1 MASRFGG
8 RRANTPLAAA
18 EARRLW
24 ETYGFREPDDLVV
37 EDLAMALGV
46 VVIEGPLS
54 CADAWLVRRGER
66 GIIRVKE
73 DIPEPGRKRFA
84 VCHEIGHWVLHSGV
98 SQVLSCTNDDIRS
111 NGYKNSP
118 EEVEASTFA
127 SELLMNETLFK
138 VRMRRSTPTWD
149 AIREIAEYFHTT
161 LTATAM
167 RYVDLSADAC
177 ALVVTRDAHIRWF
190 RSSDAFKERFRF
202 TVKAAVGTETAAF
215 ALSQPGAPLE
225 ATAEPPIDAWAE
237 AVDDGDQPSV
247 TEHSMRWERY
257 GDVASLLCI
266 D

>member
-1 MASRFGG
+1 MARGIG
-8 RRANTPLAAA
+8 RRQANAPLAAA

-54 CADAWLVRRGER
+54 CADAWLVRHGER

-84 VCHEIGHWVLHSGV
+84 VCHELGHWVLHANI
-98 SQVLSCTNDDIRS
+98 SQILSCTNQDIRS

-127 SELLMNETLFK
+127 SELLMNEKLFK
-138 VRMRRSTPTWD
+138 ARMRGTTLTWD
-149 AIREIAEYFHTT
+149 AIRDVAEYFHTS

-167 RYVDLSADAC
+167 RYVDLCPDPC
-177 ALVVTRDAHIRWF
+177 ALVITRDARIKWF
-190 RSSDAFKERFRF
+190 RSSDAFSERFRF
-202 TVKAAVGTETAAF
+202 HVKAAVGEKTAAF
-215 ALSQPGAPLE
+215 ALTQSGAPLE
-225 ATAEPPIDAWAE
+225 ATAEPPIDAWAD
-237 AVDDGDQPSV
+237 AVDDGDEPDVSEQSI
-247 TEHSMRWERY
+247 RRERY
-257 GDVASLLCI
+257 GDVASLICLE
-266 D
+266 